1 MMLSFMNLE
10 TIQAE
15 QKLFVRHVLGPEA
28 AEEPGVVPYFTAL
41 NQVQRYKVLFDE
53 RGQGPRREFD
63 LAIPEVRDFLLR
75 TDFKEVGVE
84 QTYDSARQEVTR
96 KKLDEGF
103 EIVRGVAP
111 QLPEVINRLTGMFVF
126 AHLDDW
132 AAGSGRYAAGI
143 IWLNMLKEAP
153 ALEYAEYLVHETTH
167 QALYLYEMIHTL
179 FSRPLQELGRPE
191 ALVVS
196 SIRKVPRSLLHAF
209 HAACVSVN
217 LVQFYDA
224 LGMPDKADTFF
235 DPLLLTLSQ
244 LREKSSSYMTR
255 GGIAVLEEME
265 ALMNRRQTIRTNMT
279 LAA

>member
-1 MMLSFMNLE
+1 MLLSFMNLE
-10 TIQAE
+10 MVQAE
-15 QKLFVRHVLGPEA
+15 QKLFIRHVLGPEA
-28 AEEPGVVPYFTAL
+28 AEEAGYGRYFAAL
-41 NQVQRYKVLFDE
+41 NQVQRFKVLFDVQ
-53 RGQGPRREFD
+53 GQGPRREFD
-63 LAIPEVRDFLLR
+63 LTIPEVRDFLLR
-75 TDFKEVGVE
+75 TEFKEVGAE
-84 QTYDSARQEVTR
+84 QMYDAARQDVTR

-103 EIVRGVAP
+103 EIVRGVCP
-111 QLPEVINRLTGMFVF
+111 QLPEVIRRLTGMFVF

-143 IWLNMLKEAP
+143 IWLNMLKEAS

-224 LGMPDKADTFF
+224 LGMPDKADAFF
-235 DPLLLTLSQ
+235 DPLLITMRQ
-244 LREKSSSYMTR
+244 LREKSSRYMTR
-255 GGIAVLEEME
+255 GGIAVLDEME
-265 ALMNRRQTIRTNMT
+265 ALVDRRQTLRTNT
-279 LAA
+279 ALVA